1 MLSRVVVLGALLLCA
16 CDRPRDPDP
25 RQMASR
31 ALQGALS
38 YPQSSV
44 VSISAGTDAAEISL
58 SSAASVDVI
67 AGWYRR
73 ALPLNNW
80 QIKNDGKG
88 RDGVV
93 TLYAEKEGR
102 PLWITL
108 RPNAAGS
115 GTSYTLIGALT
126 DTAAVRPD

>member
-1 MLSRVVVLGALLLCA
+1 
-16 CDRPRDPDP
+16 
-25 RQMASR
+25 
-31 ALQGALS
+31 
-38 YPQSSV
+38 
-44 VSISAGTDAAEISL
+44 
-58 SSAASVDVI
+58 VDVI